1 MLTDLEVFT
10 PPTASFEAK
19 IVSILSRR
27 CTEPLKLVRSVASQ
41 FRATPNKTAETQ
53 PSYFIPTVF
62 RPIHHVL
69 ASRSA
74 IRERYGEAWSTPVA
88 DHVFSNYAGIL
99 ASVRKTEDL
108 LRRHRKTKKSTFS
121 LFSTSAASPDPDNEE
136 ERFKRQ
142 MLADIDA
149 LASDVRSLGVKVD
162 DLAGWKELREVV
174 TRPPE

>member
-1 MLTDLEVFT
+1 
-10 PPTASFEAK
+10 
-19 IVSILSRR
+19 LSRR

-41 FRATPNKTAETQ
+41 FRATPNKTAESQ

-69 ASRSA
+69 DSRSA
-74 IRERYGEAWSTPVA
+74 IRERYGETWSTPVA

-108 LRRHRKTKKSTFS
+108 LRRHRKTKKSAFS

-149 LASDVRSLGVKVD
+149 LASDAKTLGVTVD
-162 DLAGWKELREVV
+162 ELAGWKELREVV